1 MCVESRANSHDL
13 GDGFDHLIAHA
24 LSCTLESENV
34 RDMSYG
40 GLRFGSLDEVIK
52 VDGLGYL
59 NEAKTRKSW
68 RFVGSSSGRA

>member
-1 MCVESRANSHDL
+1 MLFEHLEFVESRPNSHDY

-24 LSCTLESENV
+24 LSCTLENEDV

-52 VDGLGYL
+52 VDDFGCL
-59 NEAKTRKSW
+59 NEGK
-68 RFVGSSSGRA
+68 G